1 MHTPLTQTGLVD
13 LLSHS
18 AWVRRLAKS
27 LVHDDAL
34 ADDLTQEAW
43 LAALR
48 HPPAPGLSPRP
59 WLGQVLRNL
68 VRMRFRGESRRR
80 KREETAQNDLLPP
93 AAHLDSP
100 AQLVERVETQRA
112 LAGLVVGLA
121 EPYRSAILLRY
132 YEGLSAADIA
142 ARQCVPA
149 GTVRWRL
156 KTGLE
161 KLRSELDRSHDGDR
175 QKWLPALAP
184 LALELPRTGGTEG
197 LSVAAKTKGVL
208 TMKPLLPAV
217 ALMISSGMAGVM
229 VAKHDPGAPPTR
241 AVSAAPRPSVA
252 APVATPVAP
261 PLRPRL
267 DPQQRKELL
276 LRIEQARRWPAAASG
291 KSPTA
296 EAPALTKEYIRAQ
309 IGTLL
314 PMIKECYENAMRSQP
329 PFDGTLVVQF
339 TIAAAPGI
347 GGLVTESS
355 IDAAASTITDAPMKE
370 CVKETMYAAQFPAPD
385 DGGEMRVTYPFA
397 FRAE

>member
-80 KREETAQNDLLPP
+80 KREAAAQQDP
-93 AAHLDSP
+93 AAAAACPDSP

-121 EPYRSAILLRY
+121 EPYRSTILLRY

-142 ARQCVPA
+142 ARQSVPA

-156 KTGLE
+156 KTGLA
-161 KLRSELDRSHDGDR
+161 KLRAELDRHHGGDR
-175 QKWLPALAP
+175 QRWLPVLAP
-184 LALELPRTGGTEG
+184 LALELPKTGAPEG
-197 LSVAAKTKGVL
+197 LSAAAKTKGVL

-217 ALMISSGMAGVM
+217 ALIATGMAGVM
-229 VAKHDPGAPPTR
+229 VAKHDPSSAKNRVVAAASP
-241 AVSAAPRPSVA
+241 ASAAPPGA
-252 APVATPVAP
+252 APQATPAP
-261 PLRPRL
+261 RPRL

-276 LRIEQARRWPAAASG
+276 QRIEQARRPPAAAPG
-291 KSPTA
+291 TPATPA
-296 EAPALTKEYIRAQ
+296 APVLDKEYIRAQ
-309 IGTLL
+309 LQTLL
-314 PMIKECYENAMRSQP
+314 PMIKECYENALSSQP
-329 PFDGTLVVQF
+329 PFDGKLVVQF
-339 TIAAAPGI
+339 TIAAASGI
-347 GGLVTESS
+347 GGLVTDSS
-355 IDAAASTITDAPMKE
+355 IDAAASTITDAAMNE
-370 CVKETMYAAQFPAPD
+370 CVKETMYAARFPAPD
-385 DGGEMRVTYPFA
+385 DGGEVRVTYPFT